1 MATWVGSLPN
11 TNQLSLSPE
20 SKPKVGNID
29 CGVCG
34 DKSSGKHYGVF
45 TCEGCK
51 SFFKRSIRRNL
62 AYTCRA
68 FQNCPV
74 DINHRNQCQYCRL
87 KKCIKVGMRKEAVQK
102 GRIPKSPLEGSMV
115 DQFGTFTNTFNGP
128 MNGMPSPQ
136 NFISAYT
143 NLLLRADSLARFQQT
158 SSSYGMSGT
167 EHLYEMAARL
177 LFNAVDWARNVPFF
191 SALATGDQVALL
203 RNSWSELFILSTA
216 QHCSTFQFNPRS
228 LANFGGADTSGNA
241 GMVNGKRVSDD
252 VVNSNNQENLK
263 MFEDL
268 IEKFKTLQTDAA
280 EFSCLKALVLFNPDT
295 PNISN
300 PHLIENL
307 QEKAQAALEEYLR
320 QHHPNQGSR
329 FGKLLLRLP
338 ALRLIRPPAIEC
350 LFFARMIG
358 NYSVE
363 NLLSGMLLS
372 GNTFNSSYCGGAGGG
387 AGGTTSNSGVMGNL
401 GNGCGAMTLNN
412 NINPM
417 PCTMP
422 NQMNAFANVQFNSGS
437 VNVPNVNHVNAFN
450 AGSCGGS
457 INGMAN
463 GSVNGLPSMVN
474 NTLSMQFS
482 PNLNGMANMT
492 YNFSAGSSGMNG
504 IGLVGNPGLN
514 TGGSGI
520 SRSPSSTGSDGE
532 NGHNSPPQ
540 GNINSKLHNG
550 TPPR

>member
-1 MATWVGSLPN
+1 MATWVSSLPN
-11 TNQLSLSPE
+11 SSQLSLSPE

-87 KKCIKVGMRKEAVQK
+87 KKCIKVGMRKE

-115 DQFGTFTNTFNGP
+115 DQFGNLSNTFNGP
-128 MNGMPSPQ
+128 LNGMPNPQ
-136 NFISAYT
+136 NFMSAYT
-143 NLLLRADSLARFQQT
+143 NLLLRADTLARFQQ
-158 SSSYGMSGT
+158 SSSTNYGVSGT
-167 EHLYEMAARL
+167 EHVYEMAARL

-191 SALATGDQVALL
+191 SALATTDQVALL
-203 RNSWSELFILSTA
+203 RNCWSELFILSTA

-228 LANFGGADTSGNA
+228 LAAYGN
-241 GMVNGKRVSDD
+241 GENGQMNGKRSPDD
-252 VVNSNNQENLK
+252 SSGNNNQDHMK

-268 IEKFKTLQTDAA
+268 IEKFKALQTDAA

-295 PNISN
+295 PGISN
-300 PHLIENL
+300 PQLIENL

-320 QHHPNQGSR
+320 QQHPSQSSR

-338 ALRLIRPPAIEC
+338 ALRLIRPGAIEGI
-350 LFFARMIG
+350 FFSRMIG

-363 NLLSGMLLS
+363 NLLSGMLMS
-372 GNTFNSSYCGGAGGG
+372 GNTFNTNYCSSGN
-387 AGGTTSNSGVMGNL
+387 TGVMNNL
-401 GNGCGAMTLNN
+401 GNGGCGLSVNN
-412 NINPM
+412 NM
-417 PCTMP
+417 GTVPCTM
-422 NQMNAFANVQFNSGS
+422 QSQ
-437 VNVPNVNHVNAFN
+437 
-450 AGSCGGS
+450 
-457 INGMAN
+457 INGFQGMQLN
-463 GSVNGLPSMVN
+463 GSVGLSSVNQINGLGTTQNLGSGNVN
-474 NTLSMQFS
+474 GFGSGMTNSLNGMPNIMNTVPLQFS
-482 PNLNGMANMT
+482 PNFTSMSGMT
-492 YNFSAGSSGMNG
+492 YNFGTSTPGING
-504 IGLVGNPGLN
+504 LGLVGNPTLN
-514 TGGSGI
+514 TSGSTM
-520 SRSPSSTGSDGE
+520 SRTPSSAGSDGE
-532 NGHNSPPQ
+532 NGHGSPPGQ
-540 GNINSKLHNG
+540 GGNTTKTLNG